1 MNSEHSKIHVF
12 DIDSESTGWGGFDFD
27 NKIERPFGEFL
38 KELWTKEQ
46 EQRILTAQND
56 DHGDGNHP
64 VDVDDPDDV
73 YVPPIQ
79 YGFDYRIACNCP
91 KLLDR
96 FPQLSYFQ
104 GDVLA
109 LNPSFSRVHWP
120 VFIVGPATSYSSLHV
135 DSHYLPFYLTLLSG
149 RKKFRII
156 KLNEWKTTLVP
167 DLFDED
173 GHVTRPIHVYDDDV
187 ARSEILE
194 RGANIYNVTLEIGD
208 TIYIPTGALHGA
220 YNMKASTTTRKK
232 KKKNRKKR
240 LKNNNFIGD
249 LSISYSSNFLD
260 LEHSKQIKKEWCKE
274 KGATSSAICHL
285 LMNNKMKASNK
296 LFKNIVQK
304 LNTWKKEKAKKQT
317 TTISLKK
324 KIHQFSYWPWM
335 LSHSGYC
342 LKNAID
348 TCPGISDRCAEHDDE
363 E

>member
-1 MNSEHSKIHVF
+1 
-12 DIDSESTGWGGFDFD
+12 
-27 NKIERPFGEFL
+27 
-38 KELWTKEQ
+38 
-46 EQRILTAQND
+46 
-56 DHGDGNHP
+56 
-64 VDVDDPDDV
+64 
-73 YVPPIQ
+73 
-79 YGFDYRIACNCP
+79 
-91 KLLDR
+91 
-96 FPQLSYFQ
+96 
-104 GDVLA
+104 
-109 LNPSFSRVHWP
+109 
-120 VFIVGPATSYSSLHV
+120 
-135 DSHYLPFYLTLLSG
+135 
-149 RKKFRII
+149 
-156 KLNEWKTTLVP
+156 
-167 DLFDED
+167 
-173 GHVTRPIHVYDDDV
+173 
-187 ARSEILE
+187 
-194 RGANIYNVTLEIGD
+194 
-208 TIYIPTGALHGA
+208 
-220 YNMKASTTTRKK
+220 MKASTTTRKK